1 MATDIQLI
9 EQIQNGEREAY
20 GQLFHKYYQQVYS
33 ICFSILKNHHDAEE
47 VTNDTFFHAYMKLDQ
62 LKKPDKFFPWL
73 KKITQNRSKNY
84 LRDKPEEVISLPL
97 ANAPTVDDGI
107 EVIASTQDSTLIQRA
122 PDEHLLSQE
131 LADAIMEA
139 VEALPMQYREVVR
152 ARIDGLDHSEI
163 GERLNISAQASM
175 NRLHRARKQL
185 LAHLKDF
192 LNAIFGLPK
201 ILFRLP
207 CTQQR
212 YLLVEHYRAQGKQLF
227 KNIISGGI
235 LAMKIGTT
243 TKVTLCVISV
253 LVAGFVGF
261 QIVTHKP
268 DVKSPKV
275 VTQRQITKSEAKQ
288 RPVSKMGSRPSK
300 SKLSE
305 SEIEGTVEGLD
316 SKEGVTPAEKV
327 TEEGKM
333 EEQETL
339 QEEVPQKATMSEA
352 DLIDEFNQIKARIM
366 AGEKFND
373 CSTPTRALLTRISV
387 WHHWDEEA
395 FQAVEARPDG
405 KRLSDFS
412 EQHREGFT
420 KQLESVR
427 VLEVPIPKP
436 NPSNGDVH
444 PIFTIEREGEPNTPE
459 GELGVY
465 ALFYYDGLWRG
476 LYNGYDQDNWRP
488 EIADEWLREK
498 LEFLQSQ

>member
-1 MATDIQLI
+1 MATDIELI
-9 EQIQNGEREAY
+9 EQIQKGEREAY
-20 GQLFHKYYQQVYS
+20 GQLFRKYYQQIYS

-47 VTNDTFFHAYMKLDQ
+47 VTNDTFFHAYIKLDQ

-73 KKITQNRSKNY
+73 KKIAQNRSKNY
-84 LRDKPEEVISLPL
+84 LRDKPEEMISLSW
-97 ANAPTVDDGI
+97 ASAQTFDDGI
-107 EVIASTQDSTLIQRA
+107 EVIASTQVPRSGIPHRGGSGTLIQRA

-131 LADAIMEA
+131 LVDAIMEA

-201 ILFRLP
+201 ILS
-207 CTQQR
+207 
-212 YLLVEHYRAQGKQLF
+212 F
-227 KNIISGGI
+227 KHIISGGI

-243 TKVTLCVISV
+243 AKVTLCVISV

-288 RPVSKMGSRPSK
+288 RPVSKMDSRPNK
-300 SKLSE
+300 SELSE
-305 SEIEGTVEGLD
+305 SEIKGTVERPD
-316 SKEGVTPAEKV
+316 SSEGITPVEET
-327 TEEGKM
+327 TEEASLPDKM
-333 EEQETL
+333 QEQEETI
-339 QEEVPQKATMSEA
+339 SEA
-352 DLIDEFNQIKARIM
+352 DLVNEFDQIKARIM
-366 AGEKFND
+366 AGERFND
-373 CSTPTRALLTRISV
+373 CSTPIRALLTRISA
-387 WHHWDEEA
+387 WHHKDEEA
-395 FQAVEARPDG
+395 FRTVEARSDG
-405 KRLSDFS
+405 KGLLDYLDELSRKGFT
-412 EQHREGFT
+412 REGFAR
-420 KQLESVR
+420 QLASVR
-427 VLEVPIPKP
+427 VVEVPIPKP

-465 ALFYYDGLWRG
+465 TFFYYDGRWRA
-476 LYNGYDQDNWRP
+476 LYNGYDQDNWWP
-488 EIADEWLREK
+488 EIADEWLRER